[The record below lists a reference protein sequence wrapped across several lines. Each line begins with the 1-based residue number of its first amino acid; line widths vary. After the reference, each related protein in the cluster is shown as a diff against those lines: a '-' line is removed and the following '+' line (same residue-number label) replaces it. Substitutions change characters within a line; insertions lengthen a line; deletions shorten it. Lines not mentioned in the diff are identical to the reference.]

1 MRVGQMAR
9 SIRDTCSLYSRPVGL
24 CRQAREK
31 CSLDSAKNSGGD
43 RRSEEKFMA
52 TLVPNVE
59 ARAVTVSPVSQETSV
74 MLEEVLLTAS
84 TSAFAGER
92 QASSRGQVMARSQL
106 WQTTKVLTATSI
118 LISTSVSP
126 ARTRKVQL
134 EKKHGKRRC

>member
-1 MRVGQMAR
+1 MRNIQVA
-9 SIRDTCSLYSRPVGL
+9 T
-24 CRQAREK
+24 
-31 CSLDSAKNSGGD
+31 

-59 ARAVTVSPVSQETSV
+59 AKSFTVSPVSQETSV

-92 QASSRGQVMARSQL
+92 QARARGQVMARSQL
-106 WQTTKVLTATSI
+106 SQTTEVITATPI
-118 LISTSVSP
+118 LTSTSVSP